1 MAEKVETL
9 LSTFKAVD
17 DTLKGVDEQIK
28 RVKENSDKFGIGAL
42 HTLEK
47 LYNAFKKFRDEL
59 DVIKSHKNTN
69 TYDQGVEFGRSSDRA
84 KKSLKN
90 YMDLDADGNYTKKNN
105 PEVFA
110 KALAEL
116 EKQAVSLNNVLDD
129 IIENEKTIITT
140 GDDKGRS
147 TNGAIASE
155 EVLALQKETLATTEN
170 LSSAIKE
177 STEIVK
183 ENTQAV
189 EDNAQKTEQ
198 AAEKKSQS
206 SKKNIEN
213 QQKELEE
220 AKKTA
225 EYYQNFIASQNNAL
239 QNVENIHKE
248 IINNVPEV
256 QKAVENLKDTLSKV
270 NSKDSQATYE
280 AELKS
285 VENLIKAKEKEASA
299 QATADAAF
307 QKSKSETANTLAVW
321 ARKYEDVIQS
331 SDRLRATHEEL
342 QNAVHSAKT
351 EEDLQKIDN
360 QLKVLEIDA
369 KEAQGYLNFRISE
382 NAGLNRIAEQ
392 YHSIINLSPEF
403 QNRIAAIREE
413 LQNVNDQASKS
424 KFNEDVKLLEKDL
437 KAAQS
442 ASSAYGKQLEN
453 LLNKIKDF
461 GEKNKKTLESES
473 ENATKLKENY
483 AALKKSITD
492 MINAGNWPPDSKK
505 VEELKSAY
513 TRLNAECKD
522 TNALLKEEGA
532 TVDALSASI
541 SKAAVLLET
550 KVVDTLYRLGTS
562 LVKGIVNDVKNLDAA
577 LVEVRKVTNF
587 TNRELDVFVDELR
600 NVGNATATMTSDLLA
615 ASAVFARS
623 GYTKEQI
630 LQLTEEAAVLKNVSD
645 GITDMEKAAEVLI
658 SVMKAYKVPASE
670 ARTITDQL
678 NNISNNAAISFDDL
692 ADGIQRVGAV
702 FASTGTSIGEL
713 SALLTGANEVMQSI
727 EKTSNGLKTISERIR
742 SISSVTED
750 GMGTAKIEELLSTIT
765 SRYGDAVHI
774 IDQSNGQLRS
784 TYDILEDLANV
795 WNRLTSVEQQKL
807 GEALAGKNQITVLRA
822 LLQNWQGVE
831 TAIKNAGAAAEG
843 SALIEQEAKLNSLTG
858 ALEKFKA
865 TLENLRSGAID
876 SGILTGIVNVGTK
889 LLNLFGSG
897 GLLTVGIVGVVTKI
911 SSLLSP
917 LGKINYYLEG
927 FKNYFNALNNAAITQ
942 EKSMIKTIASSNDY
956 LKGLQGQR
964 REYADLLILDQK
976 RLLTSQQH
984 FRLRQ
989 LMAELDPK
997 VKEEVQ
1003 QIIALETTRNNLAIA
1018 FSSIIASTV
1027 TMLAVTFIPKIID
1040 FLNEADTKMHDIQG
1054 KIDDINSKISTY
1066 ESYIKD
1072 INDAIESSH
1081 GVVTKEQLELLQ
1093 EYNNELEK
1101 QKALLADE
1109 QAALLA
1115 ELTKHTSDSKWN
1127 KGEFFIDYYDKELKR
1142 RVQLDSRALKLYLN
1156 QAENM
1161 TKETYDSMVKY
1172 LAYAKPITDVI
1183 YHVDESQLTEEQ
1195 KMLRE
1200 LAEQVEDLMNSYRE
1214 SMKESTLGLTEETF
1228 AAAFQNEIKNLEKE
1242 QLNYNDIVELSDKI
1256 LKQFGVDGANA
1267 LEYLATLN
1275 DENID
1280 KFKAQDEAIDA
1291 TNRKMKDYI
1300 DLYGEAVDG
1309 LKGKDMLTIIEKWSE
1324 YADVIEFENGNL
1336 KISKELVVQKAQA
1349 MVDANIKELKS
1360 QKAVIEGQLARL
1372 TAERAALTI
1381 GNAQA
1386 EATKENASLI
1396 VRAVNKI
1403 IAVYKERNKA
1413 IKGEAA
1419 SEINATIDDS
1429 NARIADLDATIAD
1442 LENQLAFINKQIEY
1456 LENLDV
1462 EEYLKKANKEA
1473 GKSSKATSKIN
1484 KELQKMKNILSALK
1498 DQLKDTT
1505 NVYQQVQEAMK
1516 ELVEAEKEGIEA
1528 LNDELEE
1535 NIKYYE
1541 ARIRLIQEALEAEE
1555 EAIKAE
1561 QQAAQEANEEAQQAL
1576 EDRIDALKEETE
1588 AYEEANQAQQD
1599 AIDAQIEELQA
1610 QLDAI
1615 DAQVDAEEKELKMQ
1629 EKLLEIEK
1637 ARLALQKAKDAYEQA
1652 KQSKTV
1658 RTYDAERGWI
1668 YTADQSA
1675 VNSAYQEYTSAQQ
1688 NLDDLLKEY
1697 ADMLAEA
1704 EIQAQKDAIQ
1714 AQIDA
1719 LEAEKDV
1726 LEDLLEETKEAA
1738 EKQEEEWEKE
1748 IDLLEEEWDAL
1759 NEFYEQQ
1766 LEELSNQSSS
1776 LDDIS
1781 DNVERAVDKYLN
1793 DTEVLDWFERYMN
1806 ATEEEREEMLRLLEG
1821 DWLTNLQTQE
1831 ANQEE
1836 IDRLDQLID
1845 EIDRMLDVTEYSLTS
1860 SEGVQEWLETFKD
1873 VSFEDRRAMVAE
1885 MRDAYQEYYTAQ
1897 QEQIARVE
1905 AAIANIE
1912 GNIDIT
1918 TKLLQNWGTGNYNT
1932 PVNSYATGGVV
1943 NSGLLKHTGM
1953 LSDYVKV
1960 HGTPTNPE
1968 VILNG
1973 EQQAN
1978 LLYRL
1983 ARQVPTGAINN
1994 NSTTEGS
2001 FYISNLNIQADSQ
2014 DTLHNLLIQA
2024 KQLAMIS

>member
-1 MAEKVETL
+1 MAEKIETL
-9 LSTFKAVD
+9 VSTFKAVD
-17 DTLKGVDEQIK
+17 DTLKKVDTEIE
-28 RVKENSDKFGIGAL
+28 RVWANSEKFGFGAL
-42 HTLEK
+42 SVFKK
-47 LYNAFKKFRDEL
+47 LYENLKKFRDEL
-59 DVIKSHKNTN
+59 EVIINHKNTK
-69 TYDQGVEFGRSSDRA
+69 TYDQNTEFGKSSGRA
-84 KKSLKN
+84 KKGLGKN
-90 YMDLDADGNYTKKNN
+90 FISYENGSPTSKNN

-116 EKQAVSLNNVLDD
+116 EKQAISLNGVLDD
-129 IIENEKTIITT
+129 IIKNEENIITS
-140 GDDKGRS
+140 GADKGKS
-147 TNGAIASE
+147 LDGVFPSEDILNDQKKLLEITN
-155 EVLALQKETLATTEN
+155 QQQNATE
-170 LSSAIKE
+170 E
-177 STEIVK
+177 STETIK

-189 EDNAQKTEQ
+189 EDNAQKSEQ
-198 AAEKKSQS
+198 AAEKKSRS
-206 SKKNIEN
+206 SQKNIEN

-220 AKKTA
+220 TKKTA

-239 QNVENIHKE
+239 QNVENTHKE

-299 QATADAAF
+299 QAAADAAF

-331 SDRLRATHEEL
+331 TERLRTTNKEL
-342 QNAVHSAKT
+342 QEAISSAKT
-351 EEDLQKIDN
+351 EEDLQKIDDK
-360 QLKVLEIDA
+360 LKVLEVDA
-369 KEAQGYLNFRISE
+369 KETQGYLNFKISE
-382 NAGLNRIAEQ
+382 EAGLNRISEQ
-392 YHSIINLSPEF
+392 YHSIIALSSEY
-403 QNRIAAIREE
+403 QGRIAAIREE
-413 LQNVNDQASKS
+413 LNKVDDQASKS

-442 ASSAYGKQLEN
+442 ASSAYGKQLN
-453 LLNKIKDF
+453 GLLDKLDKFAI
-461 GEKNKKTLESES
+461 KNKNSLEGTSD
-473 ENATKLKENY
+473 ATKDLKEKY
-483 AALKKSITD
+483 EALRKTITD
-492 MINAGNWPPDSKK
+492 LVAQNKWPPDPKK
-505 VEELKSAY
+505 IKELGLEIVQ
-513 TRLNAECKD
+513 LNTDLKD
-522 TNALLKEEGA
+522 TNKIIANDS
-532 TVDALSASI
+532 TTIDALAASI
-541 SKAAVLLET
+541 AKSATLLET
-550 KVVDTLYRLGTS
+550 KIVDSLYRLGT
-562 LVKGIVNDVKNLDAA
+562 GILKSIINDVKTLDAA

-587 TNRELDVFVDELR
+587 TERELSNFTDALK
-600 NVGNATATMTSDLLA
+600 NVGNETGTMTSKLLE

-630 LQLTEEAAVLKNVSD
+630 LMLTEEAAILKNVSD
-645 GITDMEKAAEVLI
+645 GITDMGKAAEVLI

-670 ARTITDQL
+670 ARSITDQL

-713 SALLTGANEVMQSI
+713 SAMLTGANEVMQSI

-742 SISSVTED
+742 SISDVTED
-750 GMGTAKIEELLSTIT
+750 GMGTAKIESLLSTIT

-795 WNRLTSVEQQKL
+795 WGRLTSVEQQKL

-831 TAIKNAGAAAEG
+831 TAIKNAGDAARG
-843 SALIEQEAKLNSLTG
+843 SALVEQEAKMNSLTG
-858 ALEKFKA
+858 ALERFQA
-865 TLENLRSGAID
+865 TLENLRARALD
-876 SGILTGIVNVGTK
+876 SGLVTGIVNVGTTLVK
-889 LLNLFGSG
+889 IFGSS
-897 GLLTVGIVGVVTKI
+897 GLLTVGVSAVVAKI
-911 SSLLSP
+911 TSMLSP
-917 LGKINYYLEG
+917 LGKIGSYLEG
-927 FKNYFNALNNAAITQ
+927 MGGYFNA
-942 EKSMIKTIASSNDY
+942 IKAASSEFNGNL
-956 LKGLQGQR
+956 LKTAVSGSKILKSVTAEQ
-964 REYADLLILDQK
+964 REYAKLLILSQKGLLNDQQRV
-976 RLLTSQQH
+976 RLKTLTG
-984 FRLRQ
+984 L
-989 LMAELDPK
+989 LDDAAKEK
-997 VKEEVQ
+997 VI
-1003 QIIALETTRNNLAIA
+1003 QIIALEQTRNSLIMIRNAALTAGLSLLIN
-1018 FSSIIASTV
+1018 V
-1027 TMLAVTFIPKIID
+1027 GLPKILEYIND
-1040 FLNEADTKMHDIQG
+1040 YNTEINTLQG
-1054 KIDDINSKISTY
+1054 NIEEINSNISTL
-1066 ESYIKD
+1066 EHQIKD
-1072 INDAIESSH
+1072 IEDTIESSS
-1081 GVVTKEQLELLQ
+1081 GAVTQEQLDTLR
-1093 EYNNELEK
+1093 EYNAELREYKQNLAEAQAKLLEK
-1101 QKALLADE
+1101 FSGSTNTLGDF
-1109 QAALLA
+1109 
-1115 ELTKHTSDSKWN
+1115 SYISYW
-1127 KGEFFIDYYDKELKR
+1127 DKELKR
-1142 RVQLDSRALKLYLN
+1142 WVYLN
-1156 QAENM
+1156 EETLKELLDKSEDM
-1161 TKETYDSMVKY
+1161 TKETYEEIVKY
-1172 LAYAKPITDVI
+1172 LSNAKPITDVLLN
-1183 YHVDESQLTEEQ
+1183 VSDSELNDVQRKL
-1195 KMLRE
+1195 KG
-1200 LAEQVEDLMNSYRE
+1200 LAESLYDVLDEYDEAQ
-1214 SMKESTLGLTEETF
+1214 KKSTLGLTKETF
-1228 AAAFQNEIKNLEKE
+1228 ALAYANELKKLNKE
-1242 QLNYNDIVELSDKI
+1242 QLEYNDIVELSTR
-1256 LKQFGVDGANA
+1256 LLEQFGTSGEEA
-1267 LEYLATLN
+1267 LKYLAKLN
-1275 DENID
+1275 DEDID
-1280 KFKAQDEAIDA
+1280 KFYAQANAIDA
-1291 TNRKMKDYI
+1291 AGRNLKDYV
-1300 DLYGEAVDG
+1300 DLYGMAVDG
-1309 LKGKDMLTIIEKWSE
+1309 MSSQQLLNIIDKWSE
-1324 YADVIEFENGNL
+1324 YADVIEFENGKL
-1336 KISKELVVQKAQA
+1336 KISKDLVVAKAQA
-1349 MVDANIKELKS
+1349 TVDSTIAELKA
-1360 QKAVIEGQLARL
+1360 QKAVIEGNLARL
-1372 TAERAALTI
+1372 KVERAALTAS
-1381 GNAQA
+1381 NTQAQGV
-1386 EATKENASLI
+1386 KHSASLI
-1396 VRAVNKI
+1396 IRAVNQVI
-1403 IAVYKERNKA
+1403 DVYEERNKA
-1413 IKGEAA
+1413 MGVVTAPVHKV
-1419 SEINATIDDS
+1419 SEYIADNT
-1429 NARIADLDATIAD
+1429 NRIAELDTTIAN
-1442 LENQLAFINKQIEY
+1442 LEEQLAFVNQQIDY

-1462 EEYLKKANKEA
+1462 EEYLKKVNKEA

-1484 KELQKMKNILSALK
+1484 KELQNMKNILSALQN
-1498 DQLKDTT
+1498 QLKETSD
-1505 NVYQQVQEAMK
+1505 VYKQVQEAMK
-1516 ELVEAEKEGIEA
+1516 DLVEAEKDGLEA
-1528 LNDELEE
+1528 INDELAE

-1561 QQAAQEANEEAQQAL
+1561 QKAAQEANEEAQQAL

-1726 LEDLLEETKEAA
+1726 LEDLLEETKENA
-1738 EKQEEEWEKE
+1738 ERQEEEWEKE
-1748 IDLLEEEWDAL
+1748 IDLLEEEWDNL

-1766 LEELSNQSSS
+1766 LEELSSQSSS

-1860 SEGVQEWLETFKD
+1860 SQGVQEWLETFKE

-1885 MRDAYQEYYTAQ
+1885 MHDAYQEFYTAQ
-1897 QEQIARVE
+1897 EAQIARIQD
-1905 AAIANIE
+1905 AIDKIE
-1912 GNIDIT
+1912 GNISIT
-1918 TKLLQNWGTGNYNT
+1918 TRLLQNWGTGNYNT

-1983 ARQVPTGAINN
+1983 ARQIPTGAINN
-1994 NSTTEGS
+1994 SSTTEGS

>member
-1 MAEKVETL
+1 MPEKG
-9 LSTFKAVD
+9 STFYNFQEVFN
-17 DTLKGVDEQIK
+17 TLKKLNDEFQ
-28 RVKENSDKFGIGAL
+28 
-42 HTLEK
+42 TLDD
-47 LYNAFKKFRDEL
+47 NTKKADAGFE
-59 DVIKSHKNTN
+59 
-69 TYDQGVEFGRSSDRA
+69 
-84 KKSLKN
+84 KSLKSLEN
-90 YMDLDADGNYTKKNN
+90 IVK
-105 PEVFA
+105 V
-110 KALAEL
+110 L
-116 EKQAVSLNNVLDD
+116 EKINNANV
-129 IIENEKTIITT
+129 KP
-140 GDDKGRS
+140 DDKGRKFTRLNYQKNES
-147 TNGAIASE
+147 EKKLLTGVDGTIYDPTNLKDVDNFVKSINESFE
-155 EVLALQKETLATTEN
+155 KLCKTIEKTEVPLEDVKNTVEATAKVVETTKGGVPLTDDLLQGQNKYLQQIVETTQNVE
-170 LSSAIKE
+170 KE
-177 STEIVK
+177 STAVK

-189 EDNAQKTEQ
+189 EDNAQKSEQ
-198 AAEKKSQS
+198 AAEKKSRS

-220 AKKTA
+220 TKKTA

-239 QNVENIHKE
+239 QNVENTHKE

-299 QATADAAF
+299 QAAADAAF

-351 EEDLQKIDN
+351 EEDLQKIDG
-360 QLKVLEIDA
+360 QLKVLEVDA

-392 YHSIINLSPEF
+392 YHSIINLSPEL
-403 QNRIAAIREE
+403 QNRITAIRQE

-424 KFNEDVKLLEKDL
+424 KFSEDVKLLEKDL

-442 ASSAYGKQLEN
+442 ASSAYGKQLET
-453 LLNKIKDF
+453 LLNKINDF
-461 GEKNKKTLESES
+461 GDKNKKTLESES

-492 MINAGNWPPDSKK
+492 MINAGSWPPDSKK

-587 TNRELDVFVDELR
+587 TNRELDVFVDKLR
-600 NVGNATATMTSDLLA
+600 DVGNATATMTSDLLA

-742 SISSVTED
+742 SISDVTED

-784 TYDILEDLANV
+784 TYDILEDLASI

-876 SGILTGIVNVGTK
+876 SGILTGVVNVGTK

-927 FKNYFNALNNAAITQ
+927 FKNYFNALNKAAVSQQKNIMQTVA
-942 EKSMIKTIASSNDY
+942 TAGDY
-956 LKGLQGQR
+956 LKNLQGEK
-964 REYADLLILDQK
+964 REYANLLILDQK
-976 RLLTSQQH
+976 RMLTSQQNY
-984 FRLRQ
+984 RLR
-989 LMAELDPK
+989 ELQGKLLPK
-997 VKEEVQ
+997 EKEEVQ
-1003 QIIALETTRNNLAIA
+1003 QIVALETTRNNLAIA

-1109 QAALLA
+1109 RAALLA
-1115 ELTKHTSDSKWN
+1115 ELTTHTSESKWN

-1142 RVQLDSRALKLYLN
+1142 RVQLDSRALKSYLN

-1161 TKETYDSMVKY
+1161 TKETYNSMVKY

-1200 LAEQVEDLMNSYRE
+1200 LAEQVEDLMSSYRE
-1214 SMKESTLGLTEETF
+1214 SMKESTLGLTKETF
-1228 AAAFQNEIKNLEKE
+1228 AAAYANELKKLNKE
-1242 QLNYNDIVELSDKI
+1242 QLEYNDIVELSTRL
-1256 LKQFGVDGANA
+1256 LKQFGTSGEEA
-1267 LEYLATLN
+1267 LKYLAKLN
-1275 DENID
+1275 DEDID
-1280 KFKAQDEAIDA
+1280 KFYAQANAIDA
-1291 TNRKMKDYI
+1291 AGRNLKDYV
-1300 DLYGEAVDG
+1300 DLYGMAVDG
-1309 LKGKDMLTIIEKWSE
+1309 MSSQQLLNIIDKWSE
-1324 YADVIEFENGNL
+1324 YADVIEFENGKL
-1336 KISKELVVQKAQA
+1336 KISKDLVVAKVQA
-1349 MVDANIKELKS
+1349 TVDSTIAELKA
-1360 QKAVIEGQLARL
+1360 QKAVIEGDLARL
-1372 TAERAALTI
+1372 KVERAALTAS
-1381 GNAQA
+1381 NAQA
-1386 EATKENASLI
+1386 QGVKQSASLI
-1396 VRAVNKI
+1396 IRAVNQVI
-1403 IAVYKERNKA
+1403 DVYEERNKVMGVVTA
-1413 IKGEAA
+1413 PVHKV
-1419 SEINATIDDS
+1419 SEYIADNT
-1429 NARIADLDATIAD
+1429 NRIAELDATIAN
-1442 LENQLAFINKQIEY
+1442 LEEQLAFVNQQIDY

-1462 EEYLKKANKEA
+1462 EEYLKKVNKEA

-1484 KELQKMKNILSALK
+1484 KELQNMKNILSALQN
-1498 DQLKDTT
+1498 QLKETSD
-1505 NVYQQVQEAMK
+1505 VYKQVQEAMK
-1516 ELVEAEKEGIEA
+1516 ELVEAEKDGLEA
-1528 LNDELEE
+1528 INDELEE

-1561 QQAAQEANEEAQQAL
+1561 QKAAQEANEEAQQAL

-1738 EKQEEEWEKE
+1738 ERQEEEWEKE

-1860 SEGVQEWLETFKD
+1860 SQGVQEWLETFKE

-1885 MRDAYQEYYTAQ
+1885 MHDAYQEFYTAQ
-1897 QEQIARVE
+1897 EAQIARIQD
-1905 AAIANIE
+1905 AIDKIE
-1912 GNIDIT
+1912 GNISIT
-1918 TKLLQNWGTGNYNT
+1918 TRLLQNWGTGNYNT